1 MIAHLYPLTSLLL
14 GVALLLLGNG
24 LLGTLIAVRGGIE
37 GFGSQTLGILGAM
50 YFVGFLAGTYLGPAM
65 IRRVGHVRAFSFF
78 TASIA
83 CAVLLHEMLPV
94 AWVWGLL
101 RIVAGMAMVG
111 LYTTIESWLNSY
123 APAVQRTRIFAAY
136 MAVNLGALALSQQ
149 FLHWA
154 TADGHLLFAIA
165 TLAVCA
171 AVMPVSATRLSQ
183 PPVADMAAVDL
194 PRLYALAP
202 VAVAASLLSGLAQG
216 AFWGLG
222 AVWADR
228 ISASVE
234 DVAWFM
240 SLTIIGGA
248 VFQWPI
254 GFLTD
259 RLERAHVISVVSLI
273 AAGLGVVL
281 LFAGRQGGLAAGL
294 AGFAY
299 GGFAFALY
307 PMAVARMMDRLDPQ
321 DIVSGSAGLL
331 LVHGCGAIAGPLVAG
346 VAMSA
351 FGPDALPAWFVA
363 CEVVLAAAAWWMSR
377 RIPADVAHQTPF
389 VPMVRTAST
398 AFEIVG
404 AEASGSARGR

>member
-101 RIVAGMAMVG
+101 RIVTGMAMVG

-154 TADGHLLFAIA
+154 TADGHLLFAVA

-194 PRLYALAP
+194 SRLYALAP
-202 VAVAASLLSGLAQG
+202 VAVAASLISGLAQG

-307 PMAVARMMDRLDPQ
+307 PMAVARMMDRLGPP

-363 CEVVLAAAAWWMSR
+363 CEVVLAVAAWWMSR

>member
-101 RIVAGMAMVG
+101 RIVTGMAMVG

-123 APAVQRTRIFAAY
+123 APAVQRTRIFSAY

-154 TADGHLLFAIA
+154 TADGHLLFAVA

-194 PRLYALAP
+194 SRLYALAP
-202 VAVAASLLSGLAQG
+202 VAVAASLISGLAQG

-307 PMAVARMMDRLDPQ
+307 PMAVARMMDRLGPP

-363 CEVVLAAAAWWMSR
+363 CEVVLAVAAWWMSR

>member
-1 MIAHLYPLTSLLL
+1 LIAHLYPLTSLLL

-24 LLGTLIAVRGGIE
+24 LLGTLLAVRGGIE
-37 GFGSQTLGILGAM
+37 GFTSQTLGILGAM

-78 TASIA
+78 TAAIA

-101 RIVAGMAMVG
+101 RVITGMAMVG

-154 TADGHLLFAIA
+154 TADGHTLFVIA
-165 TLAVCA
+165 TLAICA

-183 PPVADMAAVDL
+183 PVVADMAAVHL
-194 PRLYALAP
+194 SGLYAAAP
-202 VAVAASLLSGLAQG
+202 VAVAASLISGLAQG

-222 AVWADR
+222 AVWADK

-273 AAGLGVVL
+273 AAALAVVL
-281 LFAGRQGGLAAGL
+281 LLAGRQGGMVAGL

-299 GGFAFALY
+299 GGFAFSLY
-307 PMAVARMMDRLDPQ
+307 PMAVARMMDRLDPR
-321 DIVSGSAGLL
+321 DVVSGSAGLL
-331 LVHGCGAIAGPLVAG
+331 LIHGCGAIVGPLVAG

-351 FGPDALPAWFVA
+351 FGPDALPGWFVL
-363 CEVVLAAAAWWMSR
+363 CEIALAVTAWLMSR
-377 RIPADVAHQTPF
+377 KIPGDVEHQTHF

-398 AFEIVG
+398 AFDM
-404 AEASGSARGR
+404 AGSESTGGHKAR

>member
-101 RIVAGMAMVG
+101 RIVTGMAMVG

-154 TADGHLLFAIA
+154 TADGHLLFAVA

-194 PRLYALAP
+194 SRLYALAP

-222 AVWADR
+222 AVWADK

-307 PMAVARMMDRLDPQ
+307 PMAVARMMDRLGPP

-363 CEVVLAAAAWWMSR
+363 CEVVLAVAAWWMSR

>member
-101 RIVAGMAMVG
+101 RIVTGMAMVG

-154 TADGHLLFAIA
+154 TADGHLLFAVA

-194 PRLYALAP
+194 SRLYALAP
-202 VAVAASLLSGLAQG
+202 VAVAASLISGLAQG

-307 PMAVARMMDRLDPQ
+307 PMAVARMMDRLDPP

-363 CEVVLAAAAWWMSR
+363 CEVVLAVAAWWMSR